1 MLARSPRRRSS
12 VASSPR
18 VGAPGPRGARGA
30 ARPPPGSPR
39 ARRPLAQRLARPRRP
54 RPAGRASAP
63 ARRPPSAAPRG
74 DTRRRPGRRLPGEPL
89 LRLDQ
94 VYSNPSSRR
103 RILPRRERWKLGGSW
118 RPRQPLPGVG
128 KPSTL
133 FCQERARRQP
143 GRCSRGDPAPARLAA
158 EPSPRPPRGAAGAAR
173 AEGRGGGSRAARPV
187 APSFSPAP

>member
-18 VGAPGPRGARGA
+18 AGAPGPRGARGA
-30 ARPPPGSPR
+30 ARPAPGSPR
-39 ARRPLAQRLARPRRP
+39 ARPLAQPLARPRRRR

-74 DTRRRPGRRLPGEPL
+74 DSRRRPRLPREPLRRLG
-89 LRLDQ
+89 Q

-103 RILPRRERWKLGGSW
+103 RILPRRERWKLGGSS

-143 GRCSRGDPAPARLAA
+143 GRCSRCDPAPARLAA
-158 EPSPRPPRGAAGAAR
+158 EPRPRPPRGAAGAAR
-173 AEGRGGGSRAARPV
+173 AEGRGGGSWAARPA
-187 APSFSPAP
+187 APSLPPAP

>member
-18 VGAPGPRGARGA
+18 AGAPGPRGARGA
-30 ARPPPGSPR
+30 AQSPPCLPC
-39 ARRPLAQRLARPRRP
+39 ALPLAQPLARPRSP
-54 RPAGRASAP
+54 RPSGRASAL

-74 DTRRRPGRRLPGEPL
+74 DTRRRPQRRLPQEPL
-89 LRLDQ
+89 LRLGQ

-103 RILPRRERWKLGGSW
+103 RILHRRERWKLGGSL
-118 RPRQPLPGVG
+118 RPQQPLPGVG

-143 GRCSRGDPAPARLAA
+143 ERCSRGDPAPARLAA
-158 EPSPRPPRGAAGAAR
+158 EPSPRPPR
-173 AEGRGGGSRAARPV
+173 
-187 APSFSPAP
+187 